1 MEQRKL
7 GRNTTQ
13 RMALLKN
20 QVTQLLWHGRIETT
34 FHRAKEVQRY
44 ADQILN
50 LAFNT
55 WQDTY
60 KKVENRRNDKGQ
72 TIQVEIINDGPKK
85 LNARRAIM
93 AQVYDIQE
101 VKPEEEPYDAFV
113 ARVGDVRHPLIE
125 KIFNDYAPRIANRN
139 TRHQGAKGG
148 YTRVLKLGPR
158 RGDNAEVAMIE
169 LVF

>member
-1 MEQRKL
+1 MQQRKL

-34 FHRAKEVQRY
+34 YHRAKEVQRY

-50 LAFNT
+50 LAYGT

-60 KKVENRRNDKGQ
+60 KKVETRRNDKGQ
-72 TIQVEIINDGPKK
+72 SIQVELINDGPTK

-93 AQVYDIQE
+93 ARVYDIQE
-101 VKPEEEPYDAFV
+101 VRPQDEPYDAFI
-113 ARVGDVRHPLIE
+113 ARVGDIRHPLIE
-125 KIFNDYAPRIANRN
+125 KIFNDYAPRITNRA
-139 TRHQGAKGG
+139 TKIGAKGG
-148 YTRVLKLGPR
+148 YTRVLKTGAR
-158 RGDNAEVAMIE
+158 RGDNAESAIIE